1 MPLIAIAL
9 STGSTRCLIPLA
21 FEPRREKTCLQGSPT
36 RSDTNLAV
44 QPQKMTGSFKFRISE
59 VVGLYYLCGE
69 NKGAAQLCAFVFAYA
84 KSRFSHDVAHLKRM
98 SYFP

>member
-36 RSDTNLAV
+36 RSDTNLGV
-44 QPQKMTGSFKFRISE
+44 QPQKMTGSLKFRISE

-69 NKGAAQLCAFVFAYA
+69 NKGAYQLCAFFFRICKKQVF
-84 KSRFSHDVAHLKRM
+84 S
-98 SYFP
+98 